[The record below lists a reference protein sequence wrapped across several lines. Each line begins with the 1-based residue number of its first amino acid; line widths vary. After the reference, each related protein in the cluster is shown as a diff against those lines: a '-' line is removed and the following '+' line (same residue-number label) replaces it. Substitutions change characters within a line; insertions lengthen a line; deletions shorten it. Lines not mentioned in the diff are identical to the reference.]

1 MLLAVNL
8 PVVFFAALLGCGS
21 SAPREVTAA
30 DLDRGRAL
38 AGTLKKSLF
47 SELGAAIGRGAPSAI
62 EICQTRAP
70 AIAAEL
76 SKDGALVG
84 RATRRARNPANR
96 ADGWKVD
103 AIAHFED
110 LNVRKQPL
118 KTATFSRVLGDGR
131 IAYAEPLIIQDLCM
145 TCHGK
150 EIAAD
155 VRSILAARYPDDQA
169 TGYSVGDLRGVVWV
183 ELPR

>member
-1 MLLAVNL
+1 MRLVLV
-8 PVVFFAALLGCGS
+8 AALLGCGS
-21 SAPREVTAA
+21 RTSPDVTATE
-30 DLDRGRAL
+30 LDRGRSL
-38 AGTLKKSLF
+38 AGALKKSLF

-70 AIAAEL
+70 AIAADL

-103 AIAHFED
+103 AIAYFEE
-110 LNVRKQPL
+110 LNARKQPL

-131 IAYAEPLIIQDLCM
+131 IAYAEPLIIQDLCI

-150 EIAAD
+150 ELAAD
-155 VRSILAARYPDDQA
+155 VRAILAARYPDDQA
-169 TGYSVGDLRGVVWV
+169 TGYAVGDLRGVVWV